1 MNTRKIATHL
11 IGGAIVTALI
21 SSFSS
26 IASAAEGT
34 DSLQKTIKYAD
45 VGVASSQGAATL
57 YNRIRI
63 ASEEVCSPL
72 DHGDLSSK
80 MHAKACMQKAT
91 TDAVT
96 KVNQPALTAV
106 YNARNGGS
114 LPMIAA
120 VK

>member
-1 MNTRKIATHL
+1 MNTKNIATRL
-11 IGGAIVTALI
+11 IAGAIVTALI

-34 DSLQKTIKYAD
+34 DSLQKTVKYAD
-45 VGVASSQGAATL
+45 VSVASAHGAATL
-57 YNRIRI
+57 YNRIRS

-72 DHGDLSSK
+72 VHGDLSSK
-80 MHAKACMQKAT
+80 MKADACMHKAIA
-91 TDAVT
+91 DAVSQ
-96 KVNQPALTAV
+96 VNHPALTAV

-120 VK
+120 AK